1 MVSLGTLKEGDVFG
15 EIGIISQLVR
25 TANISAIGDVAVGVI
40 DKESFE
46 GVMNNFPEDHHT
58 FFG

>member
-1 MVSLGTLKEGDVFG
+1 MRTLKEGDVFG

-40 DKESFE
+40 DKETLK
-46 GVMNNFPEDHHT
+46 V
-58 FFG
+58 